1 MRTVHDFMQQIKD
14 SFADFGTFPFECSGV
29 WYFCPMSSV
38 RLEKVSAL
46 LKRELS
52 TLFQQNMHIM
62 FEGMMITVTQVRVSP
77 DLGVARAYLSFF
89 PTDKKQR
96 GMELAQEK
104 KGHLRKLLAD
114 QVGKQLRKI
123 PELSFFVD
131 DSLDYF
137 EEIDRLLK
145 KG

>member
-1 MRTVHDFMQQIKD
+1 MRQ
-14 SFADFGTFPFECSGV
+14 SNGRNGDFGSLPLECSLV

-77 DLGVARAYLSFF
+77 DLGVAKAYLSFF

-96 GMELAQEK
+96 GIELAQEK

>member
-1 MRTVHDFMQQIKD
+1 MREIR
-14 SFADFGTFPFECSGV
+14 SFLPESSRV
-29 WYFCPMSSV
+29 WYFCTMSSV

-52 TLFQQNMHIM
+52 TLFQQNMHSM

-77 DLGVARAYLSFF
+77 DLGVAKAYLSFF
-89 PTDKKQR
+89 PS
-96 GMELAQEK
+96 EK
-104 KGHLRKLLAD
+104 KEHGLQVTNEKKNQMRKLLAA

>member
-1 MRTVHDFMQQIKD
+1 MRQKKTRKG
-14 SFADFGTFPFECSGV
+14 DFGRMHSDCSGV
-29 WYFCPMSSV
+29 WYFCAMSSV
-38 RLEKVSAL
+38 RLDKVSAL

-52 TLFQQNMHIM
+52 TLFQQNMHTM

-77 DLGVARAYLSFF
+77 DLGVAKAYLSFF

-96 GMELAQEK
+96 GIELAQEK

>member
-1 MRTVHDFMQQIKD
+1 
-14 SFADFGTFPFECSGV
+14 
-29 WYFCPMSSV
+29 MSSV

-52 TLFQQNMHIM
+52 TLFQQNMHSM

-77 DLGVARAYLSFF
+77 DLGVAKAYLSFF
-89 PTDKKQR
+89 PAEKR
-96 GMELAQEK
+96 MHGIELANEK
-104 KGHLRKLLAD
+104 KAHLRKLLAS

>member
-1 MRTVHDFMQQIKD
+1 
-14 SFADFGTFPFECSGV
+14 
-29 WYFCPMSSV
+29 
-38 RLEKVSAL
+38 
-46 LKRELS
+46 
-52 TLFQQNMHIM
+52 MHTM

-89 PTDKKQR
+89 PT
-96 GMELAQEK
+96 EK
-104 KGHLRKLLAD
+104 KDLGIVLANEKKAHLRKLLAN

>member
-1 MRTVHDFMQQIKD
+1 
-14 SFADFGTFPFECSGV
+14 
-29 WYFCPMSSV
+29 MSSV

-46 LKRELS
+46 LKRELA
-52 TLFQQNMHIM
+52 TLFQQNMHSL
-62 FEGMMITVTQVRVSP
+62 FEGMMVTVTQVRVSP

-89 PTDKKQR
+89 PTEKKER
-96 GMELAQEK
+96 GIELANEK
-104 KGHLRKLLAD
+104 KAHLRKLLAT

>member
-1 MRTVHDFMQQIKD
+1 
-14 SFADFGTFPFECSGV
+14 
-29 WYFCPMSSV
+29 MSSV

-52 TLFQQNMHIM
+52 TLFQQNTHSM
-62 FEGMMITVTQVRVSP
+62 FEGMMVTVTQVRVSP

-89 PTDKKQR
+89 PTEKKDH
-96 GMELAQEK
+96 GIELANEK
-104 KGHLRKLLAD
+104 KAHLRKLLAN

>member
-1 MRTVHDFMQQIKD
+1 MHSD
-14 SFADFGTFPFECSGV
+14 CSSV
-29 WYFCPMSSV
+29 WYFCTMSSV

>member
-1 MRTVHDFMQQIKD
+1 
-14 SFADFGTFPFECSGV
+14 
-29 WYFCPMSSV
+29 
-38 RLEKVSAL
+38 
-46 LKRELS
+46 
-52 TLFQQNMHIM
+52 
-62 FEGMMITVTQVRVSP
+62 
-77 DLGVARAYLSFF
+77 
-89 PTDKKQR
+89 
-96 GMELAQEK
+96 
-104 KGHLRKLLAD
+104 LRKLLAD